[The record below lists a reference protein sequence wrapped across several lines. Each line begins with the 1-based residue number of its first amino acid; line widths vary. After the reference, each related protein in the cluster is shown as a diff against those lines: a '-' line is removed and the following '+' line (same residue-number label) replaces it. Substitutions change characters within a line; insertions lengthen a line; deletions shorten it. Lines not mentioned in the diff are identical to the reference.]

1 MAPALL
7 APGVGVAMG
16 VADRLLR
23 RVLESDVELTREK
36 ARAETRRILAE
47 ESPLAPPGI
56 VETVVDNLVGLGP
69 LEPLLRDPSVSDV
82 LVNAPD
88 EVWVERSGEVER
100 TGVKFADREAVLA
113 AVERTIA
120 PLGLRLDQSS
130 PLLSAR
136 LPDGSRLHAVIPP
149 VAIDG
154 PVVAIRRFTAA
165 APDLDTFVEWGAV
178 TPAQREFLAA
188 AVRERRN
195 IVVSGGTGAGKT
207 TLLNALGAVVDP
219 AERLVT
225 IEDAAELHFP
235 GHVVRLEARPANA
248 EGRGEITLADLL
260 RTALRLRPDRIIVG
274 EVRGPEALEMISAM
288 NTGHD
293 GSLSTV
299 HANGP
304 EDALWRI
311 ETLALSADRAGETAV
326 RRQLRSAIHLV
337 AHLSRR
343 GSRRR
348 LQVIAEVGPDGCR
361 EVAV

>member
-16 VADRLLR
+16 VTDRLLR

-56 VETVVDNLVGLGP
+56 IETVVDNLVGLGP

-82 LVNAPD
+82 LVNGPD

-154 PVVAIRRFTAA
+154 PVVAIRRFTAS

-178 TPAQREFLAA
+178 TPGQREFLAA

-207 TLLNALGAVVDP
+207 TLLNALGAMVDP

-361 EVAV
+361 EVSV

>member
-1 MAPALL
+1 MEK
-7 APGVGVAMG
+7 GVGMAVG

-23 RVLESDVELTREK
+23 RVLESDVELTREN
-36 ARAETRRILAE
+36 ARAEAERILTT

-56 VETVVDNLVGLGP
+56 IETVVDNLVGLGP
-69 LEPLLRDPSVSDV
+69 LEPLLRDPAVSDV
-82 LVNAPD
+82 LVNGPD
-88 EVWVERSGEVER
+88 EVWVERSGKVER
-100 TGVKFADREAVLA
+100 AGVSFADHEAVLA

-120 PLGLRLDQSS
+120 PLGLRLDQAS
-130 PLLSAR
+130 PLVSAR

-154 PVVAIRRFTAA
+154 PVVAIRRFTAT
-165 APDLDTFVEWGAV
+165 APDLDTFVEWGSM
-178 TPAQREFLAA
+178 TSGQREFLAA
-188 AVRERRN
+188 AIRERKN

-207 TLLNALGAVVDP
+207 TLLNAMAAMVDP

-225 IEDAAELHFP
+225 IEDAAELSFP

-248 EGRGEITLADLL
+248 EGRGEVTLAELL
-260 RTALRLRPDRIIVG
+260 RTALRLRPDRLIVG
-274 EVRGPEALEMISAM
+274 EVRGAEALEMISAM

-304 EDALWRI
+304 EDALWRL
-311 ETLALSADRAGETAV
+311 ETLALAADNAGETAV
-326 RRQLRSAIHLV
+326 RRQLRSAVHLV

-343 GSRRR
+343 GTRRR
-348 LQVIAEVGPDGCR
+348 LEVIAEVGPDGCR
-361 EVAV
+361 EAAL